1 MVSLSCVVQVSWPL
15 LELIQESNR
24 HVSENVNVIQ
34 VVGDAVFD
42 GFLACKFG
50 FRMRLFVVS
59 TLLSYIVYLQPDC
72 GHLFCLLNL
81 C

>member
-15 LELIQESNR
+15 LELIQECNR
-24 HVSENVNVIQ
+24 HVTENVNVIQ

-50 FRMRLFVVS
+50 FRMRLFFVS
-59 TLLSYIVYLQPDC
+59 ALLSCILYLQHDC
-72 GHLFCLLNL
+72 GHLFSLLNL